1 MKKYF
6 TLMILAVLGGLFVMS
21 CDRTDTVVTEDNDTY
36 PVMKDV
42 TGTFTNGNTYT
53 LSQSLNIA
61 NSDVVLVYRNYNSN
75 TSNSAVWQL
84 IPKTYYL
91 NGGNELDYNFLFD
104 ASEVKI
110 YTEANFD
117 QTTMTTA
124 EKNTYLNNQTFRI
137 VLVPASRASRT
148 SAAAPKVNYEDYN
161 AVVKYYNLKE
171 PK

>member
-91 NGGNELDYNFLFD
+91 
-104 ASEVKI
+104 VI
-110 YTEANFD
+110 
-117 QTTMTTA
+117 
-124 EKNTYLNNQTFRI
+124 
-137 VLVPASRASRT
+137 P
-148 SAAAPKVNYEDYN
+148 
-161 AVVKYYNLKE
+161 
-171 PK
+171 

>member
-42 TGTFTNGNTYT
+42 TGTFTSSGNYT
-53 LSQSLNIA
+53 LTQSINIA

-75 TSNSAVWQL
+75 SSSSAVWQL

-91 NGGNELDYNFLFD
+91 SNNGELDYNFMFD
-104 ASEVKI
+104 SGSVEI

-117 QTTMTTA
+117 QSTMTTA

-137 VLVPASRASRT
+137 VLVPASRVNRT
-148 SAAAPKVNYEDYN
+148 ATKVNYEDYN

>member
-61 NSDVVLVYRNYNSN
+61 NSDVF
-75 TSNSAVWQL
+75 WCIEIIIL
-84 IPKTYYL
+84 IPVIL
-91 NGGNELDYNFLFD
+91 LFGN
-104 ASEVKI
+104 
-110 YTEANFD
+110 
-117 QTTMTTA
+117 
-124 EKNTYLNNQTFRI
+124 
-137 VLVPASRASRT
+137 
-148 SAAAPKVNYEDYN
+148 
-161 AVVKYYNLKE
+161 
-171 PK
+171 

>member
-21 CDRTDTVVTEDNDTY
+21 CDRTDTVAVEDNDTY

-91 NGGNELDYNFLFD
+91 SGGNELDYNFLFD
-104 ASEVKI
+104 ASKVEI
-110 YTEANFD
+110 YTEAN
-117 QTTMTTA
+117 
-124 EKNTYLNNQTFRI
+124 
-137 VLVPASRASRT
+137 
-148 SAAAPKVNYEDYN
+148 DYC
-161 AVVKYYNLKE
+161 
-171 PK
+171 